1 MTRSMTGVR
10 RAGIKGVGKEG
21 RGEPKHQAEK
31 DGEIK
36 GPGPFGSV
44 ALMVL
49 KNFRD
54 LAFDLGPGFRN
65 FPLTAS
71 SLSGTQAPGGRS

>member
-1 MTRSMTGVR
+1 MSAVQHLVHGKWSGEERGR
-10 RAGIKGVGKEG
+10 AEHRAGG
-21 RGEPKHQAEK
+21 

-36 GPGPFGSV
+36 GPGPFRSV

-54 LAFDLGPGFRN
+54 LDFDPGPGFQG
-65 FPLTAS
+65 FLQDIKGF
-71 SLSGTQAPGGRS
+71 SGTKVEGPTQ

>member
-1 MTRSMTGVR
+1 MTYGQEVARTPVRTG
-10 RAGIKGVGKEG
+10 GVEEVF
-21 RGEPKHQAEK
+21 RGGG

-36 GPGPFGSV
+36 GPGPFRSM

-54 LAFDLGPGFRN
+54 LVSRAGPGFQGFSRQIKG
-65 FPLTAS
+65 
-71 SLSGTQAPGGRS
+71 LSGTSRESGSHG

>member
-1 MTRSMTGVR
+1 MITDRWVADRARHTGLAER
-10 RAGIKGVGKEG
+10 KNRAGG
-21 RGEPKHQAEK
+21 

-36 GPGPFGSV
+36 GPGPFRSV

-54 LAFDLGPGFRN
+54 LDFDPGPGFQG
-65 FPLTAS
+65 FPHDIKG
-71 SLSGTQAPGGRS
+71 LSGTNAEVWTR

>member
-1 MTRSMTGVR
+1 MTRTA
-10 RAGIKGVGKEG
+10 AGIGGAGGKGREKGEG
-21 RGEPKHQAEK
+21 REAKHQAED

-36 GPGPFGSV
+36 GPGPFGSM

-54 LAFDLGPGFRN
+54 LVPGRGPGFVGFLVEFRGL
-65 FPLTAS
+65 P
-71 SLSGTQAPGGRS
+71 GTCALGARP

>member
-1 MTRSMTGVR
+1 MTGAVR
-10 RAGIKGVGKEG
+10 TEIKGAGEERREG
-21 RGEPKHQAEK
+21 RKRQAGK

-36 GPGPFGSV
+36 GPGPFRSV

-54 LAFDLGPGFRN
+54 LDFDPGPGFQG
-65 FPLTAS
+65 FLQDIKGF
-71 SLSGTQAPGGRS
+71 SGTNVEGPTQ